1 MFIPTVSPALAHHPP
16 LVLINVQRF
25 QTRRSSPVLRPPF
38 FFLFLCFPFCT
49 VLSSSSF
56 LSFFPTFPPSPNS
69 YTSLPL
75 LLWLSHSL
83 LHKLLVST
91 FQKSLRPCGVKQQ
104 CPLKGDRIWEG
115 GGERQTC
122 RELVHYP
129 NLRGDMFFFVC
140 HVFRFCIRWEYD
152 QMGKSILGN
161 QRRAGFVVLISTG
174 CNESMFSSE
183 FFFSIL

>member
-1 MFIPTVSPALAHHPP
+1 MFIPTIYPHPATPLA
-16 LVLINVQRF
+16 LINVQLF

-38 FFLFLCFPFCT
+38 FFFAFFFTSAL

-91 FQKSLRPCGVKQQ
+91 FQNSLWPYGVKQQ
-104 CPLKGDRIWEG
+104 CPLKGDRIWG
-115 GGERQTC
+115 GKRQTL
-122 RELVHYP
+122 REPVNHP
-129 NLRGDMFFFVC
+129 KLRGDMFFSIC
-140 HVFRFCIRWEYD
+140 HVFRLCIRGNTN

-161 QRRAGFVVLISTG
+161 QRRSRFVVTILTG
-174 CNESMFSSE
+174 CDESMFSSE
-183 FFFSIL
+183 FFAIL